1 MIVRFNRPLLV
12 ATAKDSHA
20 AIGVEGDGNMGL
32 GRLSEADKI
41 VSDSKNRVNDGASN
55 LGVSGSNS
63 GAGHD
68 SKYDGAIEDDD
79 EAKQPMERVVE
90 EDLQSGH
97 ADEAAPE
104 IELSAVEQAKADETI
119 KNLHLPDGV
128 AK

>member
-20 AIGVEGDGNMGL
+20 AIGVEGDGNMGI

-79 EAKQPMERVVE
+79 
-90 EDLQSGH
+90 
-97 ADEAAPE
+97 
-104 IELSAVEQAKADETI
+104 
-119 KNLHLPDGV
+119 DGDGLT
-128 AK
+128 KLI